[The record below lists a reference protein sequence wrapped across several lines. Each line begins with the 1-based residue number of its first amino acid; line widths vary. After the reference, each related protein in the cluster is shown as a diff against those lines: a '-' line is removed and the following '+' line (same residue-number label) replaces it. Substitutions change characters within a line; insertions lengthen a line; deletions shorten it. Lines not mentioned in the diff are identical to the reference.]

1 MLKQWL
7 TFNTKGWP
15 LRRLPDT
22 GEHVEVH
29 VSPHSL
35 DQTNGGGALTL
46 TQRSGGDAADRRT
59 FTGQDF
65 CKKKKKTA
73 SSFFFAVYY
82 KNRTK
87 YNSMKEKVLC
97 V

>member
-46 TQRSGGDAADRRT
+46 TQRSGGDAADRRA

-65 CKKKKKTA
+65 CKKKKKLLHH
-73 SSFFFAVYY
+73 FFLQYIIKTEPNTTV
-82 KNRTK
+82 
-87 YNSMKEKVLC
+87 
-97 V
+97 